1 MPRLPLSLFWRARRV
16 SLGAALLLPVCR
28 DLPSALLE
36 FRWIEQHVESEIK
49 HDGVTRKTRVDPGW
63 VGHRILSLCRR
74 RGRGEP
80 LQYVL
85 GTQPFGPLD
94 LMCRRGVLIP
104 R

>member
-1 MPRLPLSLFWRARRV
+1 MPRILPSLFWRARRL
-16 SLGAALLLPVCR
+16 SPLATLLLPVCR
-28 DLPSALLE
+28 DVASALAEL
-36 FRWIEQHVESEIK
+36 RWIREHVAARRDRFGPSSARASDAAREAA
-49 HDGVTRKTRVDPGW
+49 VLR
-63 VGHRILSLCRR
+63 LCRR

-94 LMCRRGVLIP
+94 LLCRRGVLIP